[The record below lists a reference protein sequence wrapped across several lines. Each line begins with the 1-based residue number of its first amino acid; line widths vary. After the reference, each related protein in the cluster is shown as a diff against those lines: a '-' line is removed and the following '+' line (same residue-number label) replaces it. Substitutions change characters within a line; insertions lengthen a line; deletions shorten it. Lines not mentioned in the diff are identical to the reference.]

1 MKSPFTGGEV
11 VLRTEKKRHTFRG
24 REYECNYAYYVCVDT
39 EERFTTEE
47 IDTANVMQVYN
58 QYRIDMGIP
67 FPDEIRC
74 IREQL
79 GVSAAMMSNILGF
92 GDNQYRLYENGDMPS
107 VSNGRTLSSIIRYP
121 KTIKSFIEGAKLDLS
136 EKNYNALLAKI
147 DNCTESTEKS
157 EFVRWIFSNNTRN
170 EYNGYANQSL
180 SVLKNVILYFIER
193 GNGVY
198 KTMMNKL
205 LFYSD
210 FLAYKKYG
218 MGITGLSY
226 QALQFGPVPVKWD
239 RVYSAFD
246 EINAECVLFDNGN
259 AGEKLVSDMPYDKT
273 VLTDDQV
280 AILEQVYMTFR
291 NDTSR
296 SVSEKSHEEIAWLEN
311 HYNQALID
319 YTYAFTLKHIS

>member
-1 MKSPFTGGEV
+1 MTNNNFILHQEPITVTYRNESFTYMY
-11 VLRTEKKRHTFRG
+11 LS
-24 REYECNYAYYVCVDT
+24 YEDT
-39 EERFTTEE
+39 NTGERFTTTKLDEV
-47 IDTANVMQVYN
+47 NVAQVYN
-58 QYRIDMGIP
+58 QYRVKYGIP
-67 FPDEIRC
+67 FPDEIRH

-79 GVSAAMMSNILGF
+79 GVSATMMSNILGF

-107 VSNGRTLSSIIRYP
+107 VSNGRTLRSIIRYP

-136 EKNYNALLAKI
+136 EKKYNALLAKI
-147 DNCTESTEKS
+147 DNCTENPEKS
-157 EFVRWIFSNNTRN
+157 EFVKWIFGNNTRN
-170 EYNGYANQSL
+170 EYNGYADQSL
-180 SVLKNVILYFIER
+180 SVLKNVILYFIEKE
-193 GNGVY
+193 NGVY

-210 FLAYKKYG
+210 FLAYKRYG
-218 MGITGLSY
+218 IGITGLSY

-273 VLTDDQV
+273 VLTDEQV

-291 NDTSR
+291 NDSAR
-296 SVSEKSHEEIAWLEN
+296 SVSEKSHEEMAWLEN
-311 HYNQALID
+311 HDNQALID